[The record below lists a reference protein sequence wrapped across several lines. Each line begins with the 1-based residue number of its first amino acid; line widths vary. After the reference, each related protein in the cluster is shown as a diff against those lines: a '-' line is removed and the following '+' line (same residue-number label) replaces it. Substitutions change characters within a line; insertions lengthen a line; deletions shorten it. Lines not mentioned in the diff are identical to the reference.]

1 MLSDFYHYFST
12 CQNANVCSIIVQT
25 NVLVEGCE
33 VMKEQ
38 LIKAMQ
44 HNQLLNMMYM
54 AKDGTVSK
62 RRVKVI
68 KIVGDSFQ
76 AYCFTRQA
84 KRTFMIDSVL
94 AVVPVIHKES
104 EFVC

>member
-1 MLSDFYHYFST
+1 M
-12 CQNANVCSIIVQT
+12 
-25 NVLVEGCE
+25 
-33 VMKEQ
+33 MKEQ

-44 HNQLLNMMYM
+44 RNQFVNMMYM
-54 AKDGTVSK
+54 DKSGEVSK
-62 RRVKVI
+62 RRIKII

-94 AVVPVIHKES
+94 AVVPVFHKER
-104 EFVC
+104 FVV